1 MFPKAAKRGLFAMDV
16 FSLAG
21 SFAQHAGALQLDDSS
36 MGVIALLAGLFGGY
50 WINGRFEQLKAK
62 RAKVVSRSPRQQIKK

>member
-1 MFPKAAKRGLFAMDV
+1 MDF

-21 SFAQHAGALQLDDSS
+21 SLAHHVGSFQLDDSS
-36 MGVIALLAGLFGGY
+36 LALFALLGGMYGGY

-62 RAKVVSRSPRQQIKK
+62 RAKVVSRAPGAQKK